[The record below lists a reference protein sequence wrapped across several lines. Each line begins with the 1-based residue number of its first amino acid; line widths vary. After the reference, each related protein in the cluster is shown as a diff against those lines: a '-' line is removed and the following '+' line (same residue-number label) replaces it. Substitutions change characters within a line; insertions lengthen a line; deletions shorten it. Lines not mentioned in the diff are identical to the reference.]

1 MRNSKMYAWASALL
15 LTLAMGTHAHA
26 QKIPLVYSVENTGIH
41 TPVPPLPGI
50 DELPTVKALP
60 DPFRWSDG
68 SGRSTRFK
76 D

>member
-41 TPVPPLPGI
+41 TPAPPASRYRRTADSKGI
-50 DELPTVKALP
+50 AR
-60 DPFRWSDG
+60 PFPVVR
-68 SGRSTRFK
+68 
-76 D
+76 

>member
-41 TPVPPLPGI
+41 TPVPPRFP
-50 DELPTVKALP
+50 V
-60 DPFRWSDG
+60 
-68 SGRSTRFK
+68 STNCRQ
-76 D
+76 